1 MNPFSYLYDMPMEKE
16 YFKNYRGVEGVVL
29 KIDGSIN
36 YTPVKWSE
44 VLSE

>member
-1 MNPFSYLYDMPMEKE
+1 MPLEKE
-16 YFKNYRGVEGVVL
+16 YFKKYGGVEGVVL

-36 YTPVKWSE
+36 YTPVELSK